1 MTSREEFQ
9 HVFHRQRGI
18 IDQSSLSSLQPL
30 VGGDDEGILSALLQL
45 KLLGSSA
52 IIHRNP
58 GEDVDAERLK
68 ALLPRHSGTWS
79 EVVQELYNDSDKSP
93 SFDNSRGTIKTDIWA
108 GRINSARPDGEPGL
122 WLLYGNGRALVGSG
136 GICEIANTESRHTFL
151 DLPTL
156 ICGSSALVHRYAMD
170 QGVFL
175 SQRISDCW
183 VSMTARID
191 DIGPEEA
198 VRNVRSRFG
207 NGTATHT
214 SDGNGSLIR
223 FRIPITETPESL
235 IWQIESEKAP
245 PPPPLEEPLDV
256 GPLSAKS
263 NDGTYSFSES
273 ELPLRLSNVDA
284 LVLGAGGLGSWA
296 IPLLISGCDTADS
309 RITIVDGDQ
318 RVEAHNLNRQVLYT
332 TEDIGKPKAHSAR
345 RRVLRSLGLRE
356 ESVRSFAS
364 ELHPRHAYD
373 KEDHEGDDM
382 VTLEEIA
389 GEYFEDM
396 AQEDDGIIGA
406 LDSMQVALS
415 CLDNQYART
424 TLNRACNDRGV
435 TMVNGGCE
443 GTVGLV
449 EIFSGDRCMVCSYGP
464 EEALS
469 LEKISCQEE
478 GSRPVNSIV
487 TTSSYVGSMMAC
499 IALCELAR
507 QRGYDVRIPE
517 PRDIVDG
524 MVSKRCSGSLPW
536 IKGVCDDHL

>member
-1 MTSREEFQ
+1 M
-9 HVFHRQRGI
+9 
-18 IDQSSLSSLQPL
+18 
-30 VGGDDEGILSALLQL
+30 
-45 KLLGSSA
+45 
-52 IIHRNP
+52 
-58 GEDVDAERLK
+58 
-68 ALLPRHSGTWS
+68 
-79 EVVQELYNDSDKSP
+79 
-93 SFDNSRGTIKTDIWA
+93 
-108 GRINSARPDGEPGL
+108 
-122 WLLYGNGRALVGSG
+122 
-136 GICEIANTESRHTFL
+136 
-151 DLPTL
+151 
-156 ICGSSALVHRYAMD
+156 
-170 QGVFL
+170 
-175 SQRISDCW
+175 
-183 VSMTARID
+183 
-191 DIGPEEA
+191 
-198 VRNVRSRFG
+198 
-207 NGTATHT
+207 
-214 SDGNGSLIR
+214 
-223 FRIPITETPESL
+223 
-235 IWQIESEKAP
+235 
-245 PPPPLEEPLDV
+245 
-256 GPLSAKS
+256 
-263 NDGTYSFSES
+263 
-273 ELPLRLSNVDA
+273 
-284 LVLGAGGLGSWA
+284 LGAGGLGSWA

-318 RVEAHNLNRQVLYT
+318 RVEAHNLNRQVLYR

-499 IALCELAR
+499 IALCELAG
-507 QRGYDVRIPE
+507 RGATMSVSPSPE
-517 PRDIVDG
+517 T
-524 MVSKRCSGSLPW
+524 
-536 IKGVCDDHL
+536 